1 MLNAVFHFLIDGIIM
16 EIYKFT
22 QILQQIPNFN
32 LLILGVIIIAR
43 GLRVLFHF
51 DRLRNN
57 FSKLYQPEKRKEQRR
72 KKDEPPSNMDQRKTY
87 EKRISCSSPPII
99 YVTAK
104 KYNRA
109 FEKHLFLCFISF
121 AFNIGKS
128 PFNIGPNEN
137 IN

>member
-87 EKRISCSSPPII
+87 EKRE
-99 YVTAK
+99 Y
-104 KYNRA
+104 
-109 FEKHLFLCFISF
+109 F
-121 AFNIGKS
+121 
-128 PFNIGPNEN
+128 
-137 IN
+137 